1 MKNNILNEIQKIN
14 RLMNNK
20 GNGIIYEELIK
31 QEINLTKNKILNNN
45 NGQIITE
52 ANGEDPDKYEAF
64 RKWAIGYIGI
74 ETNYPIIMP
83 GIKFPVIYKPPPPKS
98 SNSAGGG
105 YGMFGPQQEPLG
117 NNLINPAYIPAKNPE
132 PEIDAYNN
140 PAEYLA
146 NAAKTTPTTIAP
158 KPVALPVKQFTSKQD
173 FDTMYK
179 KSGLKINIFKE
190 GDKLDNN
197 QVAPVGRR
205 YLTIGKNK
213 YCLPDENWENF
224 HIGKKYVYSILNE
237 KTNKEFS
244 MALIFGEM
252 KQDGATVSGQ
262 DASRRCFKGSS
273 GWAWKMVMETNQEDP
288 SKSKYELFYLKNE
301 SRSPTDKLVPYNV
314 SEDAGTD
321 SKFADWWN
329 SGWGIAIEVAVGLLA
344 AIFTAGASAALL
356 AAARLGTYG
365 VRLSRV
371 IIALSEVSYFGGSTA
386 LLTPI
391 VGSLLEATLM
401 LPVVGINVMLGNETD
416 AILGVVFC
424 FIPFFSELPGIKR
437 LVTTGKYPLG
447 EMDIIGREIVNEMAS
462 AGGYRSISAS
472 QQATINFLTK
482 LSPKAQTVYI
492 QMMTDL
498 SIKTNAGIAQKG
510 LNLVIRE
517 NSDKIVTKMA
527 KDTEVAKYV
536 GMSTG
541 KKVVIKTAKAVLN
554 NANIITGKGI
564 IPNLVRLGVPIMG
577 FTFGFLNIMGYLKG
591 KGVQLDPEKEEAFQ
605 LAIQKSI
612 QENEYLVGLIKLN
625 QDLGYGQSETQIQAQ
640 LDKSIEAVLEN
651 NPQMIEDIKNG
662 KLNQDDFNEK
672 LEIETK
678 KTVSEYEEQYVSVIK
693 TSVEDFRKNKKLI
706 EIIDNIKENFY
717 ENPIFLDEVETK
729 LNEKFKELGYEVES
743 WNTDEYEYWSFV
755 TKNKENGKLIF
766 ATPEKDTIIE
776 INGKELAPSKG

>member
-45 NGQIITE
+45 GQIITE
-52 ANGEDPDKYEAF
+52 ANGENPDPGVF
-64 RKWAIGYIGI
+64 GKWAIGYIGI
-74 ETNYPIIMP
+74 ETNYPIMMA
-83 GIKFPVIYKPPPPKS
+83 GIKFPVLYKPKQKAPNRK
-98 SNSAGGG
+98 
-105 YGMFGPQQEPLG
+105 FGPGGDIQYIPEPM
-117 NNLINPAYIPAKNPE
+117 NLIADKFL
-132 PEIDAYNN
+132 D
-140 PAEYLA
+140 
-146 NAAKTTPTTIAP
+146 TH
-158 KPVALPVKQFTSKQD
+158 LPVKQFTSKQD
-173 FDTMYK
+173 FDAIYNNI
-179 KSGLKINIFKE
+179 LKYTVNVFKE

-252 KQDGATVSGQ
+252 QQDGTTVSGQ

-273 GWAWKMVMETNQEDP
+273 GWAWKMVMETNEEDP
-288 SKSKYELFYLKNE
+288 SKSNYELFYLKTE
-301 SRSPTDKLVPYNV
+301 SRSPTDKLIPYNV
-314 SEDAGTD
+314 SEDISDD
-321 SKFADWWN
+321 SRFADWWN
-329 SGWGIAIEVAVGLLA
+329 SGWGIAIEVTVGIA
-344 AIFTAGASAALL
+344 AAFLTAGASAALL
-356 AAARLGTYG
+356 AAAKLGTYG

-371 IIALSEVSYFGGSTA
+371 IIALNDVAYFGGSTS

-401 LPVVGINVMLGNETD
+401 IPVVNINVMLGNETD

-437 LVTTGKYPLG
+437 LITTGKYSLG

-482 LSPKAQTVYI
+482 LSPKGQTVYI

-554 NANIITGKGI
+554 NTNIIAGRGI

-577 FTFGFLNIMGYLKG
+577 FTFGFLNVMGYLKG
-591 KGVQLDPEKEEAFQ
+591 KGVQLDPKKEEALQ

-612 QENEYLVGLIKLN
+612 QENEYLLGLIKLN

-672 LEIETK
+672 LEIEAK
-678 KTVSEYEEQYVSVIK
+678 KIVDKDNETDADISKGIDAMVADYM
-693 TSVEDFRKNKKLI
+693 KNKKMR
-706 EIIDNIKENFY
+706 EIIKDIKEKFY
-717 ENPIFLDEVETK
+717 ENPWILDQVETQ
-729 LNEKFKELGYEVES
+729 LNEKLKELGYEVES

-766 ATPEKDTIIE
+766 ATPEKETSIE
-776 INGKELAPSKG
+776 INGKEIGV

>member
-52 ANGEDPDKYEAF
+52 ANGENPDPGTF
-64 RKWAIGYIGI
+64 GKWAIGYIGI
-74 ETNYPIIMP
+74 ETNYPIMMP
-83 GIKFPVIYKPPPPKS
+83 GTKFPVLYKPKQKD
-98 SNSAGGG
+98 SNIKIGPGGDIQ
-105 YGMFGPQQEPLG
+105 YLPEPM
-117 NNLINPAYIPAKNPE
+117 NLIADKFLDIP
-132 PEIDAYNN
+132 
-140 PAEYLA
+140 
-146 NAAKTTPTTIAP
+146 
-158 KPVALPVKQFTSKQD
+158 LPVKQFTSKQD
-173 FDTMYK
+173 FDTIYK

-190 GDKLDNN
+190 GDKLDNT
-197 QVAPVGRR
+197 QEAPVGRK
-205 YLTIGKNK
+205 YITIGQNK

-252 KQDGATVSGQ
+252 QLDGITVSGQ

-273 GWAWKMVMETNQEDP
+273 GWAWKMVMDTNQEDP

-301 SRSPTDKLVPYNV
+301 SRSPTDKLIPYNV
-314 SEDAGTD
+314 SEDISDD
-321 SKFADWWN
+321 SRFADWWN
-329 SGWGIAIEVAVGLLA
+329 SGWGIAIEMTIGIA
-344 AIFTAGASAALL
+344 AAFLTAGASTALI
-356 AAARLGTYG
+356 AAAKLGTYG

-371 IIALSEVSYFGGSTA
+371 IMALSEASYFGGSTS

-401 LPVVGINVMLGNETD
+401 LPVVNINVMLGNETD

-437 LVTTGKYPLG
+437 LVTTGKFTLG
-447 EMDIIGREIVNEMAS
+447 EADLIGREIVNEMAS

-472 QQATINFLTK
+472 QQATINFMTR

-498 SIKTNAGIAQKG
+498 AIKANAGITKKG
-510 LNLVIRE
+510 LTLVIKE
-517 NSDKIVTKMA
+517 NSDKIVTQMA

-536 GMSTG
+536 GMNTG
-541 KKVVIKTAKAVLN
+541 KKVVIKTAKVLLN

-605 LAIQKSI
+605 LAIQKSL

-662 KLNQDDFNEK
+662 KLNQDDFNKK
-672 LEIETK
+672 LEIEAK
-678 KTVSEYEEQYVSVIK
+678 KTTKEREDVIIEGIK
-693 TSVEDFRKNKKLI
+693 NNVNDFVTNAKIL
-706 EIIDNIKENFY
+706 EIIANIKENFY
-717 ENPIFLDEVETK
+717 ENPIFLDEVEIQLNKK
-729 LNEKFKELGYEVES
+729 LKELGYEVES

-755 TKNKENGKLIF
+755 TKNKENGKLTF
-766 ATPEKDTIIE
+766 ATAEKETTIE
-776 INGKELAPSKG
+776 INGKEIGV